1 MAKPQLLLVDA
12 DPRSVRVLEVSLKN
26 EGFSVTTAS
35 DGADALEKLQFAVPD
50 LILSDTR
57 LPRVNGFELVS
68 TLKENPELA
77 AIPVVFLTSDKSIE
91 DKVRGLELGV
101 EDYLTKPIFVREL
114 ITRVNILLAR
124 KTQQRIAT
132 GHVAARTR
140 FSGSL
145 EDMGVVDLLQTVE
158 VSRKSGIAKVT
169 NGQRQATIYFREG
182 RVVDAEHG
190 QLRGEEA
197 VYRALIWNSGR
208 FEVEF
213 TSIDNEEII
222 TTSTQGLL
230 MEGMRRIDEWG
241 RLAEQL
247 PSTTA
252 VFDVDHE
259 GLLERLTEIPDEL
272 NAILRLIDGTRSLMV
287 IIDESPFDDLS
298 TLSVISKLYFE
309 GLLTLVAD
317 TTDSVVPDGNRA
329 SLRTT
334 VNPDET
340 APWSGR
346 GGARSS
352 VRPSAPPM
360 DSPHPRPMPVPD
372 AAQSRPPQSLSSAFE
387 DEASFADLNFELSS
401 DPRPN
406 TAALASASAA
416 ESAQVSE
423 GIPAPAAAPVALT
436 RPLTSSATDVGL
448 DEGKRGAPRTLI
460 DGTRTF
466 ERYGLDPSS
475 WVEPLRPDAGGAQ
488 TQAAPRGGARGPSR
502 GEESQRAAAINVP
515 AVSNAPLSESD
526 SVPSHDTP
534 SAPELVATSARSSD
548 SERVAK
554 ERAPLVAAAASD
566 GVDEQFFEQGERG
579 TDEGGAA
586 SLPPEASG
594 ARRLNVTRVDGAEDA
609 AVTRQIVARRQQ
621 NFKWIVRVLG
631 VAVVLSGYAA
641 LTHWA
646 GETPPAAPASTP
658 PEVPAASPVRGN
670 EPTTVD
676 QPRGAAPQLEAQQLE
691 VQRPGESVGEG
702 SAAPAATA
710 AANGTQSGAPS
721 GAEEPAALREAQS
734 EAQRHPAPTVRTAPP
749 ARPRA
754 TPRPKAKPAAASP
767 EPNPNTAEAPNE
779 STRLKQPEGS
789 GAASRKPPTAR
800 FPSAQP

>member
-68 TLKENPELA
+68 RLKENPELA
-77 AIPVVFLTSDKSIE
+77 TIPVVFLTSDKSIE

-158 VSRKSGIAKVT
+158 VSRKSGTAKVT
-169 NGQRQATIYFREG
+169 NGQRQVTIYFREG

-213 TSIDNEEII
+213 TQIDNEEII
-222 TTSTQGLL
+222 STSTQGLL

-259 GLLERLTEIPDEL
+259 GLLDRLTEIPDEL

-309 GLLTLVAD
+309 GLLKLVAD

-334 VNPDET
+334 VSPDESM

-346 GGARSS
+346 GSGRSS

-360 DSPHPRPMPVPD
+360 DSPPPV
-372 AAQSRPPQSLSSAFE
+372 AASPESLNGAFE
-387 DEASFADLNFELSS
+387 DETSFADLNFALSS

-406 TAALASASAA
+406 TQAALESAA
-416 ESAQVSE
+416 EQPPPSVSGE
-423 GIPAPAAAPVALT
+423 ITRPASVPAAPPPRALPT
-436 RPLTSSATDVGL
+436 PNVGGAATNG
-448 DEGKRGAPRTLI
+448 ERGSPRTLI

-466 ERYGLDPSS
+466 EQYGLDPAP
-475 WVEPLRPDAGGAQ
+475 WVDPGTAASRASAKEPPRSGTDSPRPVEVSPRSGGASVRTSIP
-488 TQAAPRGGARGPSR
+488 TQSEAATDYAHSR
-502 GEESQRAAAINVP
+502 
-515 AVSNAPLSESD
+515 AVSTAAESPKLGAASSESGR
-526 SVPSHDTP
+526 
-534 SAPELVATSARSSD
+534 AGRSTVD
-548 SERVAK
+548 G
-554 ERAPLVAAAASD
+554 VAAE
-566 GVDEQFFEQGERG
+566 GVDEQFFEQGELG
-579 TDEGGAA
+579 TYEGGPA
-586 SLPPEASG
+586 SLPPAVSG
-594 ARRLNVTRVDGAEDA
+594 ARRLEDRVDEEDA
-609 AVTRQIVARRQQ
+609 AVTKQIVARRQQ

-646 GETPPAAPASTP
+646 GETPSA
-658 PEVPAASPVRGN
+658 VPA
-670 EPTTVD
+670 T
-676 QPRGAAPQLEAQQLE
+676 
-691 VQRPGESVGEG
+691 
-702 SAAPAATA
+702 
-710 AANGTQSGAPS
+710 GAPPDS
-721 GAEEPAALREAQS
+721 SSVVSPPAALPSAAAPGGGDRRVGGGLPPKEQLEPADDNADS
-734 EAQRHPAPTVRTAPP
+734 EAAGGAGVGLRDEPSRGLEDETSSSEGPEVLPSVQPTPRPTPR
-749 ARPRA
+749 ARPR
-754 TPRPKAKPAAASP
+754 TVPRQKPKVPVRP
-767 EPNPNTAEAPNE
+767 ENVGSESAP
-779 STRLKQPEGS
+779 SDATRLKQPENTEG
-789 GAASRKPPTAR
+789 ASRKPPTAR
-800 FPSAQP
+800 FPTALP